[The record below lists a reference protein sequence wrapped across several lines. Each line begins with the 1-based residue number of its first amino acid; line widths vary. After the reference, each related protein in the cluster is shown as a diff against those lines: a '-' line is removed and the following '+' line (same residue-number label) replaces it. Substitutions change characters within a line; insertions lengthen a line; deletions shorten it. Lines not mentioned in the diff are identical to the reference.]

1 MNQRRNSE
9 PTAFPG
15 PWKLSGDESA
25 IVDGNG
31 GRILTINMG
40 YGEADLD
47 YWPKALAVMLAAPD
61 MLVELE
67 TLLVVHQRKVHNK
80 LSRGDKPAAA
90 LAQSHVDRISAL
102 IARAKGTP

>member
-9 PTAFPG
+9 PAAFPG

-31 GRILTINMG
+31 ERILTINAG
-40 YGEADLD
+40 WGGADLD
-47 YWPKALAVMLAAPD
+47 YWPRALAVILAAPD
-61 MLVELE
+61 LLKLAEALVQSWEACADGCDA
-67 TLLVVHQRKVHNK
+67 VRHNDGEVINV
-80 LSRGDKPAAA
+80 R
-90 LAQSHVDRISAL
+90 AL

>member
-61 MLVELE
+61 MLAALE
-67 TLLVVHQRKVHNK
+67 TARVALDVAKVTANMSVCKKIDEALPLV
-80 LSRGDKPAAA
+80 AAA
-90 LAQSHVDRISAL
+90 L
-102 IARAKGTP
+102 ARAKGTP

>member
-1 MNQRRNSE
+1 
-9 PTAFPG
+9 
-15 PWKLSGDESA
+15 
-25 IVDGNG
+25 
-31 GRILTINMG
+31 
-40 YGEADLD
+40 
-47 YWPKALAVMLAAPD
+47 